1 VTQKVTEWKQ
11 TGYSDRLIDGERLAR
26 DISDAVGALNDEG
39 YEVISVTSATSGEYN
54 FS

>member
-26 DISDAVGALNDEG
+26 DISDAVGARSLLFHNQR
-39 YEVISVTSATSGEYN
+39 VMA
-54 FS
+54 